1 MWLCYGCD
9 QDFNLFKA
17 GKSIQKEIE
26 GMRAE
31 MNGKINE
38 MLEAINNLKHE
49 HQTRA
54 VTKNKTAEMQQA
66 MADEKQRTTTLKR
79 NGPTEERS
87 RP

>member
-9 QDFNLFKA
+9 QDFNIFKA
-17 GKSIQKEIE
+17 GKNIQTEIE

-38 MLEAINNLKHE
+38 MLEAINNLKRE

-54 VTKNKTAEMQQA
+54 VTKNRTAERQQA
-66 MADEKQRTTTLKR
+66 MADEKRRTTASKATR
-79 NGPTEERS
+79 
-87 RP
+87 